1 MKGERG
7 RGVWSMWKEILQV
20 TEDARKLA
28 KEGGLSV
35 KVLVVLLMRSRNYH
49 NRSTLKSEKPREPR
63 KVWSRVS

>member
-7 RGVWSMWKEILQV
+7 RGVGSMWKEVLQV

-49 NRSTLKSEKPREPR
+49 NRST
-63 KVWSRVS
+63 

>member
-7 RGVWSMWKEILQV
+7 RGVGSMWKEILQV

-49 NRSTLKSEKPREPR
+49 NRSTLKREKPREPR

>member
-7 RGVWSMWKEILQV
+7 RGVESMWKEVLQV

-49 NRSTLKSEKPREPR
+49 NRST
-63 KVWSRVS
+63 